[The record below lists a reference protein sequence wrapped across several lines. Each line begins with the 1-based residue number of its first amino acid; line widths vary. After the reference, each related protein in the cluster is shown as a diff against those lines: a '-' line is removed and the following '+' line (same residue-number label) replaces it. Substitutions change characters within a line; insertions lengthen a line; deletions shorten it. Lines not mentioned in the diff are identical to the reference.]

1 MQHLA
6 YPLRRYSIMARHTG
20 SATIA
25 IAGIFAGL
33 MSYGIAVHAEGFTF
47 SGFGSAGI
55 VHENVRDAAFTRNI
69 TQPQP
74 EDSDTSYL
82 TDSLLGLQANY
93 VISPQLEAVG
103 QLVLRDQKYGNF
115 NRSLEWAYLKWRP
128 DTNVD
133 LRFGRVGADTFM
145 LSDYRHVGFAQL
157 WARPPGEFYGW
168 IPIFSING
176 ADASYRFRT
185 GNTYWQLKSQL
196 GNSKS
201 QLPTGPDTNYSF
213 EADKFRSL
221 SLRAENGPWQFM
233 TAITALRVGSEA
245 VPSLLTNGLAMVG
258 GIGVP
263 AISAEAQA
271 LNKGL
276 WTEGASVRY
285 LTFGG
290 SYQDGPWQVQAEIA
304 KVRSDSQLLPSG
316 VSAYIVAGRRFG
328 SVTPYAVLSTFHSDD
343 AATRAQADWSAL
355 GPAAVILQNAA
366 IGAHNSNRIDQN
378 GVALGMRWDINS
390 RTALKL
396 QWDRKEIEAN
406 GYGLWQINNIR
417 NGDRD
422 RTVNI
427 FSAVLDFTF

>member
-1 MQHLA
+1 
-6 YPLRRYSIMARHTG
+6 MARHRGRVT
-20 SATIA
+20 SA
-25 IAGIFAGL
+25 IAGFFACL
-33 MSYGIAVHAEGFTF
+33 ALYGSPVRAEGFTF

-55 VHENVRDAAFTRNI
+55 VHENARDMGFTRYI

-74 EDSDTSYL
+74 ENNDTSYL
-82 TDSLLGLQANY
+82 TDTLLGLQVNY
-93 VISPQLEAVG
+93 AISPQLEAVG

-115 NRSLEWAYLKWRP
+115 NRSLEWAYLKWQP

-185 GNTYWQLKSQL
+185 GNTYWQLKGQL

-245 VPSLLTNGLAMVG
+245 VPSLVTNWLTTIG
-258 GIGVP
+258 GMGFIPP
-263 AISAEAQA
+263 AIRSEARE

-276 WTEGASVRY
+276 WTEGADVRY

-290 SYQDGPWQVQAEIA
+290 SYQEGPWQVQAEIA
-304 KVRSDSQLLPSG
+304 KVRSDSPVLPAG
-316 VSAYIVAGRRFG
+316 LSAYIVAGRRFG
-328 SVTPYAVLSTFHSDD
+328 SVTPYAVLSTFRSDD
-343 AATRAQADWSAL
+343 AATGAQADWSAL
-355 GPAAVILQNAA
+355 GPDAVTLQNAA